1 MTERTHVDHLG
12 DIRDAAQKAQQFV
25 DGMTYEAFAD
35 DEKTVFAVIRAL
47 EIIGE
52 ATTRAQRLT
61 EGKRVPESL
70 REQHPSVPWRAMAG
84 MRDKLI
90 HDYINVNLRIVW
102 TTVQEEVPAVQRNVQ
117 NILDALDE

>member
-1 MTERTHVDHLG
+1 MTERTHVDHLE
-12 DIRDAAQKAQQFV
+12 DIRDAAAKAQQFV

-52 ATTRAQRLT
+52 AT
-61 EGKRVPESL
+61 KRIPESL
-70 REQHPSVPWRAMAG
+70 RGQHPSVPWRAMAG

>member
-1 MTERTHVDHLG
+1 MTKRTHVDHLE
-12 DIRDAAQKAQQFV
+12 D
-25 DGMTYEAFAD
+25 
-35 DEKTVFAVIRAL
+35 IRAL

-52 ATTRAQRLT
+52 AT
-61 EGKRVPESL
+61 KRVPESL

-102 TTVQEEVPAVQRNVQ
+102 MTVQEEVPAVQRNVQ
-117 NILDALDE
+117 NILNALDE

>member
-1 MTERTHVDHLG
+1 MTERTHVDHLE
-12 DIRDAAQKAQQFV
+12 DIRDAAEKAERFV
-25 DGMTYEAFAD
+25 EGMTYETFVD

-52 ATTRAQRLT
+52 AT
-61 EGKRVPESL
+61 KRIPESV
-70 REQHPSVPWRAMAG
+70 RTRYPSVPWRAMAG

-117 NILDALDE
+117 DILNMLDE